1 MKPLAGPQSAARMR
15 MLHERA
21 CCPAVAVPHANL
33 AAHDDFTGSAVAE
46 DASYAEAEKIWTAL
60 IDEAVPVANAPG
72 VFMFRGAT
80 YMVPASL
87 ELDGRVQVQVLRDNG
102 QSALWSGELTGP
114 LLDADK
120 RLRAKLKQLVFLGT
134 DSGHRPPPAPERSN
148 GQAEG
153 DDGVI
158 VTKSIGARA
167 VRTAPAPAP
176 QTDDLEVKWGQLIK
190 REGFDAS
197 FQNAILER
205 VQTPTRAP
213 LRPASSEVPP
223 MPAPSHMWPREVS
236 AMSPRDGG
244 GVSANVEEVPVHLR
258 GRAVNLIG
266 ANDVYCDPHVISSA
280 YSSTV
285 DALTY
290 NSASSWTETG
300 LSEKRIFER
309 RESAYSTMSDA
320 PSSRFVLISDFA
332 SSQGAQLRAGV
343 GVSLV
348 RHGQKGWVLVR
359 DREGRK
365 LWVPQTYLQPDK
377 IVNGDGR
384 VPMHA
389 MPVRSA
395 PPAAAIPAMCAVSE
409 VSNESNDKIS
419 VIESMEQ
426 EMFEPWL
433 TEGVEAPP
441 RSQEKERLSSR
452 PCDFNEQILREDA
465 KQQQEKLYQR
475 VSQLHGLVD
484 MDLVVKLEQVIVKER
499 EEREKERLLWCGERD
514 QLKLAAQMHQ
524 VQSTS
529 SGGEGETV
537 WQNERRRILQELHS
551 ERERAAW
558 LEDRL
563 LASEGAA
570 VQAPPAQDLLLE
582 NQRLQEALEKTK
594 TEMAANNAHHRRQL
608 QEQQEALN
616 RLQAAFESVDR
627 KNKAEAD
634 REKAA
639 LRQSI
644 QTLQNNLADR
654 DVALAT
660 ISQGQLSQLVA
671 DQKGM
676 DGLTK
681 DLLDLGQALGRRSQ
695 GRNTGN
701 GKTVAELEVENSA
714 LKQMY
719 QLQVSQLEQAQKAV
733 ERQREL
739 TVANAVLANK
749 YTTLLQQSSI
759 LKQKLDGL
767 QLGQPSPHVKN

>member
-1 MKPLAGPQSAARMR
+1 
-15 MLHERA
+15 
-21 CCPAVAVPHANL
+21 
-33 AAHDDFTGSAVAE
+33 
-46 DASYAEAEKIWTAL
+46 
-60 IDEAVPVANAPG
+60 
-72 VFMFRGAT
+72 
-80 YMVPASL
+80 
-87 ELDGRVQVQVLRDNG
+87 
-102 QSALWSGELTGP
+102 
-114 LLDADK
+114 
-120 RLRAKLKQLVFLGT
+120 
-134 DSGHRPPPAPERSN
+134 
-148 GQAEG
+148 
-153 DDGVI
+153 
-158 VTKSIGARA
+158 

-258 GRAVNLIG
+258 GRAVDLIG

>member
-1 MKPLAGPQSAARMR
+1 
-15 MLHERA
+15 
-21 CCPAVAVPHANL
+21 
-33 AAHDDFTGSAVAE
+33 VAE

-60 IDEAVPVANAPG
+60 IDEAIPVANAPG

-80 YMVPASL
+80 YKVPARL

-102 QSALWSGELTGP
+102 QSALWSGVLTGP

-120 RLRAKLKQLVFLGT
+120 RLRAKLKQLVFLET

-148 GQAEG
+148 GQADG

-167 VRTAPAPAP
+167 VRSAPAPAP
-176 QTDDLEVKWGQLIK
+176 QTVSRGNDDLEVKWEQLIK
-190 REGFDAS
+190 REGFDVS

-205 VQTPTRAP
+205 VQTPTRTP
-213 LRPASSEVPP
+213 RPASSQVPP
-223 MPAPSHMWPREVS
+223 MPVLSHMSPREVF

-244 GVSANVEEVPVHLR
+244 GVSANVEEVPEHLR
-258 GRAVNLIG
+258 GRAVDLIG
-266 ANDVYCDPHVISSA
+266 ANDVYCDPHAFSST
-280 YSSTV
+280 SSTV
-285 DALTY
+285 DALNY

-309 RESAYSTMSDA
+309 RDSAYSTMSDA

>member
-1 MKPLAGPQSAARMR
+1 MAK
-15 MLHERA
+15 
-21 CCPAVAVPHANL
+21 
-33 AAHDDFTGSAVAE
+33 
-46 DASYAEAEKIWTAL
+46 DASYAEAEKMWTAL
-60 IDEAVPVANAPG
+60 IDEAVPVDNAPG

-80 YMVPASL
+80 YKVPARL
-87 ELDGRVQVQVLRDNG
+87 ELDGKVQVQVLRDNG
-102 QSALWSGELTGP
+102 QSALWSGVLTGP

-120 RLRAKLKQLVFLGT
+120 RLRAKLKQLVFLET
-134 DSGHRPPPAPERSN
+134 DSDHRPPPAPERSN
-148 GQAEG
+148 GQADG

-167 VRTAPAPAP
+167 VRSAPAPAP
-176 QTDDLEVKWGQLIK
+176 QTVSRGNDDLEVKWEQLIK
-190 REGFDAS
+190 REGLDVS
-197 FQNAILER
+197 FQNSILER
-205 VQTPTRAP
+205 VQTPTRTP
-213 LRPASSEVPP
+213 RPVSSEVPP
-223 MPAPSHMWPREVS
+223 MPVLSHMSPREVF

-244 GVSANVEEVPVHLR
+244 GVSANVEEVPEHLR
-258 GRAVNLIG
+258 GMAVHLIG
-266 ANDVYCDPHVISSA
+266 ANDVYCDPHAFSST
-280 YSSTV
+280 SSTV
-285 DALTY
+285 DALNY

-309 RESAYSTMSDA
+309 RDSAYSTMSDA
-320 PSSRFVLISDFA
+320 PSSHFVLISDFA

-343 GVSLV
+343 SVSLV

-365 LWVPQTYLQPDK
+365 SWVPQAYLQPEK
-377 IVNGDGR
+377 VVNGDGR
-384 VPMHA
+384 YKLMNAATVVHQPADVFRVPNQA

-395 PPAAAIPAMCAVSE
+395 PPAAGIPAMFAVSE
-409 VSNESNDKIS
+409 VSNESNVKIS
-419 VIESMEQ
+419 VIESMEH

-441 RSQEKERLSSR
+441 SSQEKERLSVNTSR
-452 PCDFNEQILREDA
+452 HCEFTEKILQEDA
-465 KQQQEKLYQR
+465 KQQQEKLCQR

-484 MDLVVKLEQVIVKER
+484 MDLVVQLEQVIVKER
-499 EEREKERLLWCGERD
+499 QEWEKERLAWCGERD
-514 QLKLAAQMHQ
+514 QLKVAAQLHQ

-529 SGGEGETV
+529 SGGEGESA

-563 LASEGAA
+563 LASERAA
-570 VQAPPAQDLLLE
+570 VPAPPGQDLLLE
-582 NQRLQEALEKTK
+582 NKRLQEALEKTK

-616 RLQAAFESVDR
+616 GLQAAFESVDR
-627 KNKAEAD
+627 KNKTEAD

-644 QTLQNNLADR
+644 QTLQNKLADR

-660 ISQGQLSQLVA
+660 ISQGQLSQIVA
-671 DQKGM
+671 DQKDM

-681 DLLDLGQALGRRSQ
+681 DLLDLGKALGRRSQ

-701 GKTVAELEVENSA
+701 GKTLVELEVENSA

-719 QLQVSQLEQAQKAV
+719 QQQVSQLEQAQKAV

-767 QLGQPSPHVKN
+767 QLGQPSPNVKN

>member
-1 MKPLAGPQSAARMR
+1 
-15 MLHERA
+15 
-21 CCPAVAVPHANL
+21 
-33 AAHDDFTGSAVAE
+33 
-46 DASYAEAEKIWTAL
+46 
-60 IDEAVPVANAPG
+60 
-72 VFMFRGAT
+72 
-80 YMVPASL
+80 
-87 ELDGRVQVQVLRDNG
+87 
-102 QSALWSGELTGP
+102 
-114 LLDADK
+114 
-120 RLRAKLKQLVFLGT
+120 
-134 DSGHRPPPAPERSN
+134 
-148 GQAEG
+148 
-153 DDGVI
+153 
-158 VTKSIGARA
+158 
-167 VRTAPAPAP
+167 
-176 QTDDLEVKWGQLIK
+176 
-190 REGFDAS
+190 
-197 FQNAILER
+197 
-205 VQTPTRAP
+205 
-213 LRPASSEVPP
+213 
-223 MPAPSHMWPREVS
+223 
-236 AMSPRDGG
+236 MSPRDGG

-266 ANDVYCDPHVISSA
+266 ANDVYCDPHVLSSA

-285 DALTY
+285 DAHTY